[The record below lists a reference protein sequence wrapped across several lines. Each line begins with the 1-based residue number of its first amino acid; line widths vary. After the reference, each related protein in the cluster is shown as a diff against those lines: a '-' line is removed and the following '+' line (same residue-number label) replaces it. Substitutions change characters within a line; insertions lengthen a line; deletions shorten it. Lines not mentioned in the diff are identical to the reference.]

1 MALDKHWHIQT
12 WHTIPNWFFSL
23 GRGKCLKVAY
33 VRKSTENPSWNPNKR
48 PIHFSKSLNI
58 MLHTEPS
65 LEKSQSLHIFENL
78 LKAPNLPPSLLLLLL
93 YKKNTFWTRNIFH
106 YSDIIGLCL
115 MKWPSEM
122 LQNLLLFLEYET
134 PCSFFHF
141 SMLLYFFP

>member
-65 LEKSQSLHIFENL
+65 LERNQGLHIFENL
-78 LKAPNLPPSLLLLLL
+78 LRAPDFNPHL
-93 YKKNTFWTRNIFH
+93 YYYYFHTKITFWTRNIFH
-106 YSDIIGLCL
+106 SSEIRGLCL
-115 MKWPSEM
+115 MEWPSET
-122 LQNLLLFLEYET
+122 LQNLLLFLEYEN
-134 PCSFFHF
+134 PCSFFIF
-141 SMLLYFFP
+141 PCYFI